1 MIYLR
6 RLLAMQKIK
15 IEDIGDLL
23 SLNGDRQSFRHD
35 VLTITREHWP
45 PSSNLNNKIPQDVAL
60 FLRPAPFM
68 QSDNPQIKAQQLL
81 QQFALA
87 DWADELIEAYSHGMK
102 QRLIIASAL
111 LHDPRILIIFNHN

>member
-45 PSSNLNNKIPQDVAL
+45 PSSNLNNKIPPRRRPL
-60 FLRPAPFM
+60 F
-68 QSDNPQIKAQQLL
+68 
-81 QQFALA
+81 
-87 DWADELIEAYSHGMK
+87 EACSVYAI
-102 QRLIIASAL
+102 R
-111 LHDPRILIIFNHN
+111 